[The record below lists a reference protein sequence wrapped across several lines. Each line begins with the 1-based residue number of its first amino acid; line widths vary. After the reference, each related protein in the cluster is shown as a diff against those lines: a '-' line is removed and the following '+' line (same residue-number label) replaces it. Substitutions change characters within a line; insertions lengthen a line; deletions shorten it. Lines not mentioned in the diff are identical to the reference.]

1 MSEQNTEFDP
11 MDRNQ
16 DGKVS
21 VKERLQEAADK
32 AIEAAE
38 IAAGVIKDEAMEIYG
53 KVKDYQTLSPE
64 EKKAK
69 QEEWKDTAKD
79 FAEGVKEDVGKL
91 FKKQS
96 VWMLP
101 EYLDAIRTA
110 GGIPLVLPLYADIAE
125 LNRLAGIL
133 DGFLFT
139 TRPSATSP
147 PACFPLPSHP
157 TGLSKA
163 LFCQLNDS
171 YGPSSGIPSI
181 SSGRTEAA

>member
-21 VKERLQEAADK
+21 VMERLQEAADK

-38 IAAGVIKDEAMEIYG
+38 IAAGVIKDEAMELYG

-91 FKKQS
+91 FKK
-96 VWMLP
+96 P
-101 EYLDAIRTA
+101 
-110 GGIPLVLPLYADIAE
+110 
-125 LNRLAGIL
+125 
-133 DGFLFT
+133 
-139 TRPSATSP
+139 
-147 PACFPLPSHP
+147 
-157 TGLSKA
+157 
-163 LFCQLNDS
+163 
-171 YGPSSGIPSI
+171 
-181 SSGRTEAA
+181 